1 MDFIPFT
8 VVLVSSLSHAL
19 WNYLAKEG
27 RDKDSF
33 LYLLNIFAF
42 VLYLPIFYF
51 ILPEFRFPFEVAP
64 LLFISAV
71 AEIIYFIGLGKAYE
85 TGDLSV
91 VYPLARSSP
100 IFVTIVAAIGL
111 KERITRWGIL
121 GIALIFFGVY
131 MLHLQS
137 FNLHQLTFPFRSI
150 REKASKYAL
159 LAALGTTVYSI
170 SDKLGVTQ
178 IDSILYAF
186 WLGLIIPSLM
196 TIVFVARRGLKVLR
210 EELKGSILRL
220 AVAGFLMK
228 GGYILVLIAM
238 SLAQVSYILALRQI
252 SVVLGAILGI
262 MFLKEKYGRV
272 RIVSSLIIFFGVYI
286 LGVLA

>member
-1 MDFIPFT
+1 M
-8 VVLVSSLSHAL
+8 VSALSHAL

-33 LYLLNIFAF
+33 MYLLNIFAF
-42 VLYLPIFYF
+42 ILYLPIFYF
-51 ILPEFRFPFEVAP
+51 ILPEFRFPFEIAP
-64 LLFISAV
+64 FLFTSAA
-71 AEIIYFIGLGKAYE
+71 AEIIYFTGLGKAYE

-100 IFVTIVAAIGL
+100 IFVTIVAAIVL
-111 KERITRWGIL
+111 REKITRWGIL
-121 GIALIFFGVY
+121 GIALIFLGVY

-137 FNLHQLTFPFRSI
+137 FNLHQLTLPFRSLK
-150 REKASKYAL
+150 EKASKFAL
-159 LAALGTTVYSI
+159 MAALGTTVYSI

-178 IDSILYAF
+178 VDPILYAF
-186 WLGLIIPSLM
+186 WLCLIIPSLM
-196 TIVFVARRGLKVLR
+196 TIVFFARRGVKVLR
-210 EELKGSILRL
+210 EELKDSILRL

-228 GGYILVLIAM
+228 GGYILVLVAM
-238 SLAQVSYILALRQI
+238 SLAQVSYILALRQV
-252 SVVLGAILGI
+252 SVVLGAVLGI
-262 MFLKEKYGRV
+262 IFLKEKYGRI